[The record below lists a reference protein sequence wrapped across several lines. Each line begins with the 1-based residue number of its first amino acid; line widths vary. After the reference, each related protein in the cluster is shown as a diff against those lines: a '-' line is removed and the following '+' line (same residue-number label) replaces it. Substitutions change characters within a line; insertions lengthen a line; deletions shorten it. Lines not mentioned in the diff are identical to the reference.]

1 MASVNHK
8 ALEFGRLRKLV
19 DDGRA
24 YSALKDLHKL
34 AAENNLGPEQER
46 IEKIK
51 DNIQYLDNHLKAES
65 IDPMFARTKRNGL
78 MFEIL
83 ELIDGLEERNNLK
96 VTFKEKKDVNLILD
110 TSLGLN
116 EEKKK
121 ALVKSLGK
129 ILGVSGDNIGIEE
142 ALPQ

>member
-1 MASVNHK
+1 MATLNHK
-8 ALEFGRLRKLV
+8 TLEFGRLRKLV
-19 DDGRA
+19 EDGRA

-34 AAENNLGPEQER
+34 AVDNKLAPEVEK

-51 DNIQYLDNHLKAES
+51 DNIQYLDSHLKANS
-65 IDPMFARTKRNGL
+65 IDPMFARTKRSSL
-78 MFEIL
+78 MFEIQ
-83 ELIDGLEERNNLK
+83 ELIDSLEDRNNLK

-116 EEKKK
+116 DEKKK

-142 ALPQ
+142 AY